1 MKKPLSNHTPTIAVL
16 GIGWLGLPLIEYLA
30 QKQYK
35 IHAANRSEENIG
47 KVKNKIEKVFSIN
60 VTSEKIEGD
69 ITSFLAADVL
79 IVTIPPNRKLDRAQA
94 QLEPLIPFI
103 NNSSIRNVLYTS
115 STGVY
120 PATNSIVTEVT
131 PIKNTNH
138 PCYQNEQA
146 LQQSTNFN
154 TTILRLAGL
163 IGAERHPGKFFS
175 KNGIIP
181 NGDMPINLVHRQDVI
196 TTIEKVLLQDSWKEI
211 YNVCASTHP
220 TKADFYTA
228 AAASIGK
235 QLQVEQQTSDF
246 KIINNQK
253 TKDQLEMV
261 YQYDDLIELLG
272 ANNWQ

>member
-1 MKKPLSNHTPTIAVL
+1 MRESLPHHTPTIAIL
-16 GIGWLGLPLIEYLA
+16 GIGWLGLPLTEYLV
-30 QKQYK
+30 QKKYN
-35 IHAANRSEENIG
+35 IHAANRSKENIG
-47 KVKNKIEKVFSIN
+47 KVKNKVKKVFSIN
-60 VTSEKIEGD
+60 ITPEKIEGD

-79 IVTIPPNRKLDRAQA
+79 IITIPPNRGLDKA

-103 NNSSIRNVLYTS
+103 NDSSIRNVLYTS

-120 PATNSIVTEVT
+120 PATNSIVTEATLIENV
-131 PIKNTNH
+131 NH

-163 IGAERHPGKFFS
+163 IGTERHPGNFFS
-175 KNGIIP
+175 KKGIIP
-181 NGDMPINLVHRQDVI
+181 NGDTPINLVHQRDVI
-196 TTIEKVLLQDSWKEI
+196 TAIEKVLLQDSWKEI

-235 QLQVEQQTSDF
+235 HLKAEQQVGDF
-246 KIINNQK
+246 KIIANQK
-253 TKDQLEMV
+253 TKDRLKMV
-261 YQYDDLIELLG
+261 YQYDDLLQLLEV
-272 ANNWQ
+272 NNWQ